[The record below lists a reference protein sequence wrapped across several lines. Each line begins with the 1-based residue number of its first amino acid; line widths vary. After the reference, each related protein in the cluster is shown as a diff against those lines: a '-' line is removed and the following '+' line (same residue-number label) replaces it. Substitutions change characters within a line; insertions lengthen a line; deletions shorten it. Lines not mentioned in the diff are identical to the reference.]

1 MTVLGTS
8 KEELLREIEALRAR
22 VTELEA
28 GPPSARD
35 LIGDFV
41 RASKVVENAPVGV
54 IIQSADGKIRYW
66 NRMGREI
73 FGDVGDGVSPSS
85 AAVGMWTT
93 AYPDGTPWPAGEHPS
108 LVTMQTGKAMRDQ
121 VMRLLGRDG
130 EDRWLSINTEPV
142 AGSAGGAPE
151 AVIVTLLDISGQR
164 RAAEDLARKDAL
176 LRSLLRN
183 LPFDFWARD
192 AAGRVIMQSDA
203 SVALWGDLAATTADE
218 GDIADSIRRNWRQ
231 TNARAYAGDVVEEV
245 AAYVVPSGERRTYQ
259 CIVAPIR
266 RGEDILGVL
275 GANIDMTEHLQSIEA
290 LRESEASL
298 ASLLNSIEESAALF
312 QKDGIIIA
320 ANETFAARA
329 GRTLGECVGASMY
342 DLVPAEVAARRRVHA
357 EEVLRTG
364 RPRIF
369 EDERRG
375 RWMRHSLSPVLAQ
388 DGTVA
393 AISVFATDLTERRR
407 RERLLMARQNLS
419 EYAINHG
426 LKDLMRKALDEAEEV
441 TGSVLSFLH
450 FLNEDEKTLS
460 MQAWSSRTLATGYQR
475 AAAVLHYDVDKA
487 GVWVDCVRQRRAVIH
502 NDYAALAHRKG
513 VPAGHPDLVRQLLLP
528 VIRGGKIVAILAVA
542 NKPADYTEEDVQ
554 TLTDLGNLLWDV
566 LEQKRIHEALLK
578 SEDLLNLTQRLSR
591 VGGWEWDVDRQT
603 VTWTREM
610 YRLHG
615 MSPEDFPEGST
626 ERMRR
631 SWECYDQDGRSRL
644 RRALEE
650 CVSTGQPFD
659 LELPFTSVDGRRM
672 RLHLRAEAVSE
683 AGRVVRVLGTI
694 MDITALRSLEE
705 RYATLFRNMTDGF
718 ALHEIVCD
726 DAGRPADYRF
736 LDVNPAFERMT
747 GLAAADIL
755 GRTVLEVLPGTE
767 RAWIETYG
775 EVALTGEPRFFENY
789 SGELDK
795 YFEVS
800 AFSPEPMQ
808 FACIVSDITA
818 RKRHEHDLRKA
829 KEAAEAANAAKS
841 EFLANMSHEI
851 RTPLNGV
858 LGILHVL
865 ESLALSD
872 EHIRLVRMALNSAG
886 RLTGLLSDLL
896 DFSKIESGKIALKSA
911 PFRPAELREA
921 VLGLFGLAA
930 ADKGVELSCD
940 VSADV
945 PPVLVGDDSR
955 LRQVLFNLV
964 GNAVKF
970 TAGGFVR
977 VGMSMLPSS
986 KPAVASRVLFCVED
1000 SGVGIPDDR
1009 QDEMFKPFVQGE
1021 DSFVRHHQ
1029 GAGLGLAIVRRLMEL
1044 MGGALCVDSS
1054 PGGTTICFSVPLET
1068 GGSVADVAGEPGSR
1082 CVGAPGNLKVLLVED
1097 DEVSLFAARRVLEK
1111 AGHLV
1116 VTATDGAQAL
1126 ETLRG
1131 GDFDLVLMDV
1141 QLPVMDGVQATALIR
1156 TDPSLRGKANIPVIA
1171 MTAYAMSGDREKF
1184 LAAGMDDYI
1193 SKPFNMSDLLAA
1205 MDRVGLCA
1213 EGGGMAA
1220 GRDDERD

>member
-1 MTVLGTS
+1 MTEEERS
-8 KEELLREIEALRAR
+8 KEELLLEIESLRAR
-22 VTELEA
+22 VAELE
-28 GPPSARD
+28 GRRPSAGD
-35 LIGDFV
+35 LVDGAV
-41 RASKVVENAPVGV
+41 RASLVVENAPVGV
-54 IIQSADGKIRYW
+54 IIQSTDGQVRYW
-66 NRMGREI
+66 NRMARAI

-85 AAVGMWTT
+85 ATVGMWTT
-93 AYPDGTPWPAGEHPS
+93 ACPNGKPWPAGEHPS
-108 LVTMQTGKAMRDQ
+108 LVTMRTGKAMRDQ

-130 EDRWLSINTEPV
+130 EERWLSINTEPV
-142 AGSAGGAPE
+142 FESAGGPPV
-151 AVIVTLLDISGQR
+151 AVIVTFLDISWQR
-164 RAAEDLARKDAL
+164 RAAEDLDRKDAL
-176 LRSLLRN
+176 LRSMLRN

-192 AAGRVIMQSDA
+192 TAGRVVMQSDA
-203 SVALWGDLAATTADE
+203 SVALWGDLASTTADDT
-218 GDIADSIRRNWRQ
+218 DIDESIRRNWRQ
-231 TNARAYAGDVVEEV
+231 TNVRAYAGEVVAEV
-245 AAYVVPSGERRTYQ
+245 AEYVVPSGERRTYH

-275 GANIDMTEHLQSIEA
+275 GANIDMTEHLHSIEA
-290 LRESEASL
+290 LRESEASM
-298 ASLLNSIEESAALF
+298 AALLNSIEESAALF
-312 QKDGIIIA
+312 QKDGVIVA
-320 ANETFAARA
+320 ANETFAARV
-329 GRTLGECVGASMY
+329 GRTLEECIGASIY
-342 DLVPAEVAARRRVHA
+342 GLVPSEVSARRWEHA

-364 RPRIF
+364 RPKTF
-369 EDERRG
+369 EDERHG
-375 RWMRHSLSPVLAQ
+375 RWMRHSLSPVLAP

-407 RERLLMARQNLS
+407 RERLLVARQRLS
-419 EYAINHG
+419 EYAINHAFR
-426 LKDLMRKALDEAEEV
+426 DLMRMALDEAEEV

-460 MQAWSSRTLATGYQR
+460 MQAWSTRTLATGFQKT
-475 AAAVLHYDVDKA
+475 AMDLHYDVEKA

-502 NDYAALAHRKG
+502 NHYAALAHRRG
-513 VPAGHPDLVRQLLLP
+513 VPSGHPELVRQLLLP
-528 VIRGGKIVAILAVA
+528 VIRGGRIVAILAVA

-578 SEDLLNLTQRLSR
+578 SEALLNLTQRLSR

-615 MSPEDFPEGST
+615 MNPEEFPEGSS

-631 SWECYDQDGRSRL
+631 SWECFDQDGRSRL
-644 RRALEE
+644 CRALEE
-650 CVSTGQPFD
+650 CVGTGQPFD

-672 RLHLRAEAVSE
+672 RLRLRAEAVSE

-726 DAGRPADYRF
+726 ADGRPVDYRF

-755 GRTVLEVLPGTE
+755 GRTVLEVLPRTE
-767 RAWIETYG
+767 RFWIETYG
-775 EVALTGEPRFFENY
+775 AVALTGEPRLFENY
-789 SGELDK
+789 SSELDK

-800 AFSPEPMQ
+800 AFSTEPMQ

-818 RKRHEHDLRKA
+818 RKRHEDDLRKA
-829 KEAAEAANAAKS
+829 KEAAEAANSAKS

-865 ESLALSD
+865 ESLDLSE
-872 EHIRLVRMALNSAG
+872 EHTRLVRMAVNSAG

-896 DFSKIESGKIALKSA
+896 DFSKIESGIIALKSA
-911 PFRPAELREA
+911 PFSSAELREA
-921 VLGLFGLAA
+921 VLGLFALAAGDKGLA
-930 ADKGVELSCD
+930 LSYD
-940 VSADV
+940 MSADV
-945 PPVLVGDDSR
+945 PSVLVGDDSR

-970 TAGGFVR
+970 TAEGFVR
-977 VGMSMLPSS
+977 VGMSMLPCRSGAE
-986 KPAVASRVLFCVED
+986 PRVLFCVDD
-1000 SGVGIPDDR
+1000 SGRGIPDDR
-1009 QDEMFKPFVQGE
+1009 LDEIFKPFVQGE

-1029 GAGLGLAIVRRLMEL
+1029 GAGLGLAIVRRLL
-1044 MGGALCVDSS
+1044 ALLGGALCVDSS
-1054 PGGTTICFSVPLET
+1054 PEGTSICFSVPL
-1068 GGSVADVAGEPGSR
+1068 GRGALLPDSAGKQEAR
-1082 CVGAPGNLKVLLVED
+1082 CLKSPGNLRVLLVED

-1111 AGHLV
+1111 VGHV
-1116 VTATDGAQAL
+1116 VETATDGAKAL
-1126 ETLRG
+1126 DVLRG
-1131 GDFDLVLMDV
+1131 GDFDLILMDV
-1141 QLPVMDGVQATALIR
+1141 QLPVMDGVQATSLIR
-1156 TDPSLRGKANIPVIA
+1156 NDPSLGRKAHIPIIA
-1171 MTAYAMSGDREKF
+1171 MTAYAMSGDRETF
-1184 LAAGMDDYI
+1184 LNAGMDEYI
-1193 SKPFNMSDLLAA
+1193 SKPFGMSDLLAA
-1205 MDRVGLCA
+1205 MDRVGLRA
-1213 EGGGMAA
+1213 KGGGKAA